1 MYRSASKKGR
11 CSYSSPENYFA
22 ALDLRKNESA
32 TCNRY
37 RTKCV
42 KEHVFA
48 EWDGGVAHDLVK
60 WYSQVRA
67 VSALIYCVHAHLA
80 FVLPCFE
87 QKGCYIVDVLKQPL
101 HQRCQSIK
109 RIKLPH
115 GASGKAP
122 LCTCFTIS
130 SLEGDL
136 IHHFS
141 KNRGKNRR
149 KERVAEGREGRSIS
163 VETITH
169 G

>member
-1 MYRSASKKGR
+1 MSFTGYRSASKKGR

-101 HQRCQSIK
+101 HQRCQ
-109 RIKLPH
+109 
-115 GASGKAP
+115 
-122 LCTCFTIS
+122 
-130 SLEGDL
+130 
-136 IHHFS
+136 
-141 KNRGKNRR
+141 
-149 KERVAEGREGRSIS
+149 
-163 VETITH
+163 TH
-169 G
+169 QED